1 MITLNNIGLH
11 FGDRTLLSGVTFMLN
26 RRERAGLV
34 GKNGAGKSTL
44 FRIISNQQS
53 ADEGTVEHP
62 KHFSMGYLKQDLH
75 FDGNN
80 TVMEETKACFSEVGI
95 IEKEISEITD
105 EMNERTDYESDS
117 YMELVEELTD
127 LNARLDLLAPGKI
140 DAQCE
145 RILKGLG
152 FKEEDFIKKVSQFSG
167 GWQMRIELA
176 KLLLTQPDLLLLDE
190 PTNHL
195 DIESIIW
202 LEEYLGSYPGIVLL
216 ISHDKQFLNNV
227 CNRIFE
233 LEWGKLSSYAGNYD
247 KYIVEK
253 EMQREV
259 LASAYVN
266 QQKQIAEKER
276 TISRFMAKATK
287 TSMAQSMQKQLDKIE
302 RIEVP
307 EFDTKAFKLKFPEAA
322 RTGRVVLEVKNIS
335 KSFGPKLVLK
345 DVNFAVE
352 KGEKIAFVGQNG
364 MGKTTMAKMITA
376 QLMADSGTMNFGS
389 NVALGYYA
397 QNQSELIDVKKTV
410 LEVMEE
416 NAPAEQRTNIR
427 NILGSFLFSG
437 DDVEKKVSVLSGGE
451 RARLAM
457 ACMILRPSN
466 LVIMDEPTNHLDIQS
481 KEVLK
486 QALTDFEGTLIIVS
500 HDREFLQQLCTKVYE
515 FTNHTVKE
523 YLGDINYFL
532 EKKKMTDIRE
542 IDTRKDKGAA
552 SATPVVEVRVDHEEI
567 KKARRRMQYVERD
580 IEKLEGEIASLSEQL
595 NDPAI
600 YQSDKVIDVNRK
612 LLERQEKLNAL
623 MEEWETLV
631 GVIG

>member
-1 MITLNNIGLH
+1 MISLNNIGLH

-580 IEKLEGEIASLSEQL
+580 IEKLEGEIATLSEQL

>member
-1 MITLNNIGLH
+1 MISLNNIGLH

-542 IDTRKDKGAA
+542 IDTRKDKGAT
-552 SATPVVEVRVDHEEI
+552 SVTPEIEVKADREEV

-580 IEKLEGEIASLSEQL
+580 IEKLEGEIATLSEQL

-600 YQSDKVIDVNRK
+600 YQTDKVIDVNRR
-612 LLERQEKLNAL
+612 LLEKQEKLNAL

>member
-1 MITLNNIGLH
+1 MISLNNIGLH

-266 QQKQIAEKER
+266 QQKLIAEKER

-500 HDREFLQQLCTKVYE
+500 HDREFLQQLSTKVYE

-542 IDTRKDKGAA
+542 IDTRKDKNSSNAA
-552 SATPVVEVRVDHEEI
+552 PDVEVKVDHEEV

-580 IEKLEGEIASLSEQL
+580 IEKLEGEIASLSDQL

-600 YQSDKVIDVNRK
+600 YQTDKVIDVNRK
-612 LLERQEKLNAL
+612 LLDKQEKLNAL

>member
-1 MITLNNIGLH
+1 MISLNNIGLH

-410 LEVMEE
+410 LEVMED

-515 FTNHTVKE
+515 FTNHTV
-523 YLGDINYFL
+523 G
-532 EKKKMTDIRE
+532 
-542 IDTRKDKGAA
+542 
-552 SATPVVEVRVDHEEI
+552 
-567 KKARRRMQYVERD
+567 RR
-580 IEKLEGEIASLSEQL
+580 
-595 NDPAI
+595 NC
-600 YQSDKVIDVNRK
+600 N
-612 LLERQEKLNAL
+612 
-623 MEEWETLV
+623 TF
-631 GVIG
+631 

>member
-1 MITLNNIGLH
+1 MISLNNIGLH

>member
-1 MITLNNIGLH
+1 MISLNNIGLH

-266 QQKQIAEKER
+266 QQKLIAEKER

-542 IDTRKDKGAA
+542 IDTRKDKTSSTAA
-552 SATPVVEVRVDHEEI
+552 PEVEVKVDHEEV

-580 IEKLEGEIASLSEQL
+580 IEKLEGEIATLSEQL

-600 YQSDKVIDVNRK
+600 YQTDKVIDVNRK
-612 LLERQEKLNAL
+612 LLDKQEKLNAL

>member
-1 MITLNNIGLH
+1 M
-11 FGDRTLLSGVTFMLN
+11 
-26 RRERAGLV
+26 
-34 GKNGAGKSTL
+34 
-44 FRIISNQQS
+44 
-53 ADEGTVEHP
+53 
-62 KHFSMGYLKQDLH
+62 
-75 FDGNN
+75 
-80 TVMEETKACFSEVGI
+80 
-95 IEKEISEITD
+95 
-105 EMNERTDYESDS
+105 
-117 YMELVEELTD
+117 
-127 LNARLDLLAPGKI
+127 
-140 DAQCE
+140 
-145 RILKGLG
+145 
-152 FKEEDFIKKVSQFSG
+152 
-167 GWQMRIELA
+167 A

-216 ISHDKQFLNNV
+216 ISADKQFLTNV

-515 FTNHTVKE
+515 FTNHTAKE

-542 IDTRKDKGAA
+542 IDTRKDKGAT
-552 SATPVVEVRVDHEEI
+552 SVTPEIEVKADREEV

-580 IEKLEGEIASLSEQL
+580 IEKLEGEIATLSEQL

-600 YQSDKVIDVNRK
+600 YQTDKVIDVNRR
-612 LLERQEKLNAL
+612 LLEKQEKLNAL

>member
-1 MITLNNIGLH
+1 MISLNNIGLH

-542 IDTRKDKGAA
+542 IDTRKDKTSSTAA
-552 SATPVVEVRVDHEEI
+552 PEVEVKVDHEEV

-580 IEKLEGEIASLSEQL
+580 IEKLEGEIATLSEQL

-600 YQSDKVIDVNRK
+600 YQTDKVIDVNRK
-612 LLERQEKLNAL
+612 LLDKQEKLNAL

>member
-1 MITLNNIGLH
+1 MISLNNIGLH

-152 FKEEDFIKKVSQFSG
+152 FKEEDFFKKVSQFSG

-266 QQKQIAEKER
+266 QQKLIAEKER

-542 IDTRKDKGAA
+542 IDTRKDKTSSTAA
-552 SATPVVEVRVDHEEI
+552 PEVEVKVDHEEV

-580 IEKLEGEIASLSEQL
+580 IEKLEGEIATLSEQL

-600 YQSDKVIDVNRK
+600 YQTDKVIDVNRK
-612 LLERQEKLNAL
+612 LLDKQEKLNAL

>member
-1 MITLNNIGLH
+1 MISLNNIGLH

-410 LEVMEE
+410 LEVMED

-542 IDTRKDKGAA
+542 IDTRKDKGAT
-552 SATPVVEVRVDHEEI
+552 SVTPEIEVKADREEV

-580 IEKLEGEIASLSEQL
+580 IEKLEGEIATLSEQL

-600 YQSDKVIDVNRK
+600 YQTDKVIEVNRR
-612 LLERQEKLNAL
+612 LLEKQEKLNAL

>member
-1 MITLNNIGLH
+1 MISLNNIGLH

-410 LEVMEE
+410 LEVMED

-542 IDTRKDKGAA
+542 IDTRKDKGAT
-552 SATPVVEVRVDHEEI
+552 SVTPEIEVKADREEV

-580 IEKLEGEIASLSEQL
+580 IEKLEGEIATLSEQL

-600 YQSDKVIDVNRK
+600 YQTDKVIDVNRR
-612 LLERQEKLNAL
+612 LLEKQEKLNAL

>member
-1 MITLNNIGLH
+1 MISLNNIGLH

-152 FKEEDFIKKVSQFSG
+152 FKEEDFFKKVSQFSG

-542 IDTRKDKGAA
+542 IDTRKDKNSSNVA
-552 SATPVVEVRVDHEEI
+552 PEVEVKVDHEEV

-580 IEKLEGEIASLSEQL
+580 IEKLEGEIASLSDQL

-600 YQSDKVIDVNRK
+600 YQTDKVIDVNRK
-612 LLERQEKLNAL
+612 LLDKQEK
-623 MEEWETLV
+623 
-631 GVIG
+631 

>member
-1 MITLNNIGLH
+1 MIQLNNIALH
-11 FGDRTLLSGVTFMLN
+11 FGERTLLSGVTFMLN
-26 RRERAGLV
+26 RKERAGLV

-44 FRIISNQQS
+44 FRIISQQQS

-62 KHFSMGYLKQDLH
+62 KHFSMGFLKQDLH
-75 FDGNN
+75 FEGNH
-80 TVMEETKACFSEVGI
+80 TVMEETKSCFAEVGH
-95 IEKEISEITD
+95 IEKEIVEVTA
-105 EMNERTDYESDS
+105 ELAERTDFESDS

-127 LNARLDLLAPGKI
+127 LNARLDLLAPGTI

-145 RILKGLG
+145 KILKGLG

-202 LEEYLGSYPGIVLL
+202 LEEYLGNYPGIVLL

-233 LEWGKLSSYAGNYD
+233 LEWGRLTAYTGNYD

-253 EMQREV
+253 EQQREI
-259 LASAYVN
+259 LASAYTN
-266 QQKQIAEKER
+266 QQKMIAEKER

-302 RIEVP
+302 RIEIP
-307 EFDTKAFKLKFPEAA
+307 EFDTKAFKLRFPEAP

-345 DVNFAVE
+345 DVNFIVE

-364 MGKTTMAKMITA
+364 MGKTTMAKMITS
-376 QLMADSGTMNFGS
+376 QLQADNGTLHFGS

-397 QNQSELIDVKKTV
+397 QNQAELIDVRKTV
-410 LEVMEE
+410 LQVMEDQ
-416 NAPAEQRTNIR
+416 APAEQRTNIR

-437 DDVEKKVSVLSGGE
+437 EDVEKKVSVLSGGE

-457 ACMILRPSN
+457 ACMILRPSS
-466 LVIMDEPTNHLDIQS
+466 LIIMDEPTNHLDIQS

-486 QALTDFEGTLIIVS
+486 QALDDYEGTLIIVS
-500 HDREFLQQLCTKVYE
+500 HDREFLQGLCTKVYE

-532 EKKKMTDIRE
+532 EKKKMADIRE
-542 IDTRKDKGAA
+542 IDTRKDKLADTVA
-552 SATPVVEVRVDHEEI
+552 PAQEVKVDHEEI

-580 IEKLEGEIASLSEQL
+580 IEKLEAEIADLSGQL
-595 NDPAI
+595 HDPAI
-600 YQSDKVIDVNRK
+600 YQTDKVVEVNRK
-612 LLERQEKLNAL
+612 LMDKQEKLNEL
-623 MEEWETLV
+623 MEEWERLV

>member
-1 MITLNNIGLH
+1 
-11 FGDRTLLSGVTFMLN
+11 
-26 RRERAGLV
+26 
-34 GKNGAGKSTL
+34 
-44 FRIISNQQS
+44 
-53 ADEGTVEHP
+53 
-62 KHFSMGYLKQDLH
+62 
-75 FDGNN
+75 
-80 TVMEETKACFSEVGI
+80 MEETKACFSEVGI

-542 IDTRKDKGAA
+542 IDTRKDKTSSTAA
-552 SATPVVEVRVDHEEI
+552 PEVEVKVDHEEV

-580 IEKLEGEIASLSEQL
+580 IEKLEGEIATLSEQL

-600 YQSDKVIDVNRK
+600 YQTDKVIDVNRK
-612 LLERQEKLNAL
+612 LLDKQEKLNAL

>member
-1 MITLNNIGLH
+1 MISLNNIGLH

-266 QQKQIAEKER
+266 QQKLIAEKER

-397 QNQSELIDVKKTV
+397 QNQSELIDLKKTV

-542 IDTRKDKGAA
+542 IDTRKDKTSSTAA
-552 SATPVVEVRVDHEEI
+552 PEVEVKVDHEEV

-580 IEKLEGEIASLSEQL
+580 IEKLEGEIATLSEQL

-600 YQSDKVIDVNRK
+600 YQTDKVIDVNRK
-612 LLERQEKLNAL
+612 LLDKQEKLNAL

>member
-552 SATPVVEVRVDHEEI
+552 SSTPVVEVRVDHEEI